1 VLPALGMLD
10 EVSLWNQT
18 VTVGGEDR
26 IEPITL
32 AAVILAAV
40 VGIVTAVAARNLPGV
55 LEIAFLQRLNIEPGT
70 RYAAATLSRYF
81 IVAVG
86 TVLVFQNLGA
96 SWSSIQWLV
105 AALGVGLG
113 FGLQEIFGNFVS
125 GMIILFER
133 PIRVGDTVT
142 VADLSGT
149 VSRIR
154 IRATTITDWDRKEI
168 VVPNKSF
175 ITERVVNWT
184 LSDPITRQVIP
195 VGVAYGSDT
204 ALAHR
209 VMLETVRGLP
219 LVLDEPEPRVFFD
232 GFGESSLDFKLYVY
246 ARQLADRLPLRHEV
260 HMAVNRALAEN
271 GIQIPFPQRDIHV
284 RSTPASRGRGG
295 KQGGAGGD

>member
-1 VLPALGMLD
+1 
-10 EVSLWNQT
+10 
-18 VTVGGEDR
+18 
-26 IEPITL
+26 
-32 AAVILAAV
+32 V

-55 LEIAFLQRLNIEPGT
+55 LQIAFLQRLNIDPGT
-70 RYAAATLSRYF
+70 RYAAETLSRYF

-86 TVLVFQNLGA
+86 IVLIFQNLGA

-142 VADLSGT
+142 VADLTGT